1 MSLRDDLDLPDG
13 DGVAVGI
20 DLGTTYSVVG
30 VCRRRKV
37 EILANDNGSRTTP
50 SIVGFLDG
58 QSFVGDAAKDLPAAN
73 QVFDAK
79 RLVGRQWSDRSIQE
93 DKSVWPFEVEEHGGV
108 PRIRVKIG
116 ERNDTFAP
124 EEISAMVLRD
134 LKKTAEAA
142 LGQSVSKAVV
152 TVPAYFNERQRQAT
166 KDACRIAGLEVLA
179 MINEPTAAAIA
190 YGLDNKKDVGPSKTV
205 FIFDLGGG
213 TFDVSVMKISGSSF
227 QVLASGG
234 DTHLG
239 GQDFDVLLLEHC
251 LEDLKKTLTAAK
263 KKTLMQDKQ
272 AMQDLRQACE
282 LVKRKLSTV
291 PQAPLSVFLS
301 RLNKGYQTTISRSLF
316 ENVCSSLFLKTIQVS
331 EKVLT
336 DAKVTRGDI
345 DEVVLVGGSTRI
357 PKVRALLRDMFGGK
371 ELRQSINP
379 DEAVAYGAAVHAA
392 VLTGDKFFDGMV
404 KLRDVTPL
412 SLGVFSVGGKFSRV
426 IKRNTPIPC
435 KNTRT
440 YVTFEDNQLELGSK
454 IYQGERPLVKDN
466 YYLNKEYRIA
476 VPRLPAGQAKTDVT
490 FEIDASGLLT
500 VTCVETTSGRQVQVR
515 VTPQEA
521 YLSEDD
527 IQAMIEKARRLRR
540 EDQDALR
547 EVNEDIQRKR
557 QRLS

>member
-124 EEISAMVLRD
+124 E
-134 LKKTAEAA
+134 
-142 LGQSVSKAVV
+142 
-152 TVPAYFNERQRQAT
+152 
-166 KDACRIAGLEVLA
+166 
-179 MINEPTAAAIA
+179 
-190 YGLDNKKDVGPSKTV
+190 
-205 FIFDLGGG
+205 
-213 TFDVSVMKISGSSF
+213 
-227 QVLASGG
+227 
-234 DTHLG
+234 
-239 GQDFDVLLLEHC
+239 
-251 LEDLKKTLTAAK
+251 EDLKKTLTAAK